1 CLGLLQVLCLGKAAF
16 PKQAFT
22 VSRSAAFREN
32 PICAVG
38 GTLLSCSRH
47 YQSQPTHGI
56 GRFRHLAPKIVRKR
70 RERIQM
76 KEINP
81 GTDYEYGD
89 LNIEITGYDM
99 CLVEGYARF
108 VHKLCKNL
116 SVRVIG
122 SYALPTKTTEVMV
135 VQEMGNKMYMD
146 AVLTTHQRV
155 VQVRSLNATFAPIL
169 LEIMQSNQ
177 PEGVRLSVKEVHW
190 VVLMCLPSES
200 LYYRQGEVCLSGTLY
215 KGLLH
220 LFRWL
225 VASSI
230 AQCLLE

>member
-1 CLGLLQVLCLGKAAF
+1 MGAAAASGWASAARMRLPLGQVLCLGKAAF
-16 PKQAFT
+16 PKQVFT

-56 GRFRHLAPKIVRKR
+56 GRFRHLAPKIVKKRK
-70 RERIQM
+70 ERVQM

-89 LNIEITGYDM
+89 LNIEIIGYDM

-108 VHKLCKNL
+108 VHKLCQNL

-135 VQEMGNKMYMD
+135 VQEVGNKMYMD

-155 VQVRSLNATFAPIL
+155 VQVRSLSATFAPIL

-177 PEGVRLSVKEVHW
+177 PEGVRLSVKEYTESDFKIRLKTRTELED
-190 VVLMCLPSES
+190 LMS
-200 LYYRQGEVCLSGTLY
+200 QLSN
-215 KGLLH
+215 
-220 LFRWL
+220 
-225 VASSI
+225 
-230 AQCLLE
+230 